1 MHTRTAT
8 RVGSALRQGLLL
20 MVLGAAAVSARADL
34 LLYEHDNF
42 GGRSLQARD
51 RVDNLAEAGFNDRA
65 SSVLVRGEP
74 WQLCSDADFRGQC
87 VTLPPGRYASLRDMG
102 LNDAV
107 SSARQIGGWERGDAI
122 ELFEHDDFQGRRLG
136 TAEGIDNLASRD
148 FNDRASSLVVRHGQW
163 ELCSDAGFGGRC
175 VVLRP
180 GQYPHLRDQGLNDQ
194 ISSLRPVG
202 GPPLWPGL
210 PGAGRPGHERWA
222 PEIRFNRQRE
232 AEVAYRDQC
241 VIDYGADGRRWRQWT
256 ACNPEQLRR
265 ADAMVAERRR
275 EQGW

>member
-1 MHTRTAT
+1 MHKRTVA
-8 RVGSALRQGLLL
+8 RVRSALRQGL
-20 MVLGAAAVSARADL
+20 VLVAIGAAAVAARADL

-42 GGRSLQARD
+42 GGRSMQVRD
-51 RVDNLAEAGFNDRA
+51 RVDNLSEAGFNDRA
-65 SSVLVRGEP
+65 SSVMVRGEA

-87 VTLPPGRYASLRDMG
+87 VTLQPGRYASLRDIG

-122 ELFEHDDFQGRRLG
+122 ELFEHDDFQGRRFG
-136 TAEGIDNLASRD
+136 TADGIDNLSSRD
-148 FNDRASSLVVRHGQW
+148 FNDRASSIIVRHGQW

-175 VVLRP
+175 VILRP

-202 GPPLWPGL
+202 GPPLWPGQ

-222 PEIRFNRQRE
+222 PEVRFNRQRE
-232 AEVAYRDQC
+232 AEVSYRDQC
-241 VIDYGADGRRWRQWT
+241 VIDYAADGRRWRQWT
-256 ACNPEQLRR
+256 ACSPEQLRR